1 MDSADENQLNTWKLW
16 KNRPI
21 GTAIYPALALLN
33 HSCDPNIIKYF
44 RGPTV
49 VAVASRAI
57 LAGMIFEFRYKFILK
72 IYQIFQVKKFA
83 KIITHFTLKLKH

>member
-1 MDSADENQLNTWKLW
+1 METTEESQMNIWKLW

-44 RGPTV
+44 KGPIV

-57 LAGMIFEFRYKFILK
+57 SKGN
-72 IYQIFQVKKFA
+72 Q
-83 KIITHFTLKLKH
+83 KLRIPK